1 VASARTTEEI
11 VVPFPRPPEALGAAT
26 RVRST
31 LLVSSL
37 QSIRRRGRHDDYLAL
52 LPTEHHKTILS
63 LPAGQWVP
71 MSLGE
76 AHYLACDGLGF
87 ARDEQL
93 VIGREVGDRVEGSFL
108 ATMVRMAGSVGATP
122 WTALAQ
128 IHHLYDRLFD
138 GGGGM
143 SVSRRGPKDARMR
156 FAGMSLA
163 RIPYYRGALAGVIE
177 IGLQLFCTRAYV
189 TDAPGPASPQSIV
202 AMDLAW
208 A

>member
-1 VASARTTEEI
+1 M
-11 VVPFPRPPEALGAAT
+11 AT

-37 QSIRRRGRHDDYLAL
+37 QSLRRRGRESDYLSL
-52 LPTEHHKTILS
+52 LPAEHHRTMQS
-63 LPAGQWVP
+63 LVASQWVS
-71 MSLGE
+71 MTLGE
-76 AHYLACDGLGF
+76 AHYRACEGLGF
-87 ARDEQL
+87 TRPEQL

-128 IHHLYDRLFD
+128 IEHLYDRMFD
-138 GGGGM
+138 GGGGA

-156 FAGMSLA
+156 FAGLPLA
-163 RIPYYRGALAGVIE
+163 RIPYFRGAMAGVIE

-189 TDAPGPASPQSIV
+189 TDVPAPASASLI